1 MSAEKAE
8 ARATALIKKF
18 EIESAPV
25 PVEQVARR
33 LGAEVVYRAFEGD
46 VSGMVY
52 RNDNEKVIGVNSS
65 HPPNRQRFT
74 VAHEIGHL
82 VLHKGKQVYVDSFE
96 GRINWRDGARDGVE
110 ADANAFAAELLMPR
124 EFISKEVAQAME
136 EPAASPKQ
144 LVATM
149 AKRFRVSQLSMQFRL
164 ENLGILD
171 PGGLLS

>member
-1 MSAEKAE
+1 VSVPRAE
-8 ARATALIKKF
+8 ARATALIEKF
-18 EIESAPV
+18 GIEGAPV
-25 PVEQVARR
+25 PVEQVARQ

-52 RNDNEKVIGVNSS
+52 RSDSEKLIGVNSS

-82 VLHKGKQVYVDSFE
+82 VLHKDQHVYVDSFG
-96 GRINWRDGARDGVE
+96 GRVNWRDGARDPVE
-110 ADANAFAAELLMPR
+110 AEANAFAAELLMPR
-124 EFISKEVAQAME
+124 AFVEREVAGAME
-136 EPAASPKQ
+136 EPETSPKQ

-149 AKRFRVSQLSMQFRL
+149 AKRFRVSRLSMQYRL

-171 PGGLLS
+171 PGGMLD

>member
-1 MSAEKAE
+1 MSTAHAE
-8 ARATALIKKF
+8 AKATALIDKF
-18 EIESAPV
+18 GIEDAPV
-25 PVEQVARR
+25 PVEQVARW

-52 RNDNEKVIGVNSS
+52 RNDKEKVIGVNSS

-82 VLHKGKQVYVDSFE
+82 ILHKGQHMYVDSFG
-96 GRINWRDGARDGVE
+96 GRVNWRDGARDKAE
-110 ADANAFAAELLMPR
+110 AEANAFAAELLMPR
-124 EFISKEVAQAME
+124 IFVERAVALEME
-136 EPAASPKQ
+136 HPPASPKQ
-144 LVATM
+144 LVTTM
-149 AKRFRVSQLSMQFRL
+149 ARRFRVSQLSMQFRL